1 MTIAQLERPGVQVIQ
16 EFRTST
22 PTFLVPSLQAAI
34 MGPCHQLVEAVLNDG
49 SLNPNALL
57 QTPARIAGTWV
68 GAPFEYAGVSGDDLE
83 ISVNN
88 GPPRSVEFT
97 SNNLEVMARDIRAAN
112 IPGVTARVEIS
123 DTQRRLVI
131 ETTNSGDLAKLA
143 VLASTDASVLTA
155 LGVHIGQS
163 FIGRSGYN
171 NQYVLRLQT
180 PDYPDPRGNLD
191 ELRIDYS
198 SVRVFLNDGAGN
210 IREASRTEAFLRG
223 ATAAVTV
230 FDDGDG
236 DNLSPYLDFA
246 GQNFTAAATSAVAT
260 GNVDLTTLTYATD
273 VQGRA
278 LTLSVDG
285 GDPQTIVFGTGITTP
300 AALVAALND
309 LFGPGFASLTGGD
322 ALILTSP
329 SANGGNESSIRIVP
343 IGTDPVL
350 AANIGLTSVG
360 GPFAS
365 TEVVHGGPFPV
376 AVGDEVW
383 VDGIRLGLV
392 IEIPAVTGRLRLD
405 TERLLTYTGA
415 RFVIV
420 AKGLDNSLS
429 SVDRPSSELVV
440 DEQSGSVRVAAGLF
454 RSTNG
459 DITTA
464 GPLSTYLGY
473 RSLRLDVS
481 PAGEGF
487 NLLRYGSTTELNED
501 VGPLTP
507 DNPLGLGMYFAMLN
521 ATGLEVTGV
530 GVDEAN
536 DAAPE
541 GTVEAYARSYEFL
554 ESKDV
559 YAIAHMT
566 TDPTVGQIGAAHV
579 SAMSAPDIGFERIL
593 LHTPARPTHRS
604 DVLVASGTQA
614 NVAGTPTSD
623 VSTGVA
629 QLQSLLAALGIPGP
643 TYTESDNVFLE
654 FEGDSNKYLVA
665 SIASGIVTL
674 NDGPLAGNADG
685 FYADNAGSP
694 FFTTPIVDRPFTV
707 KIRGQAVSNRTEE
720 AVAYGEIAQGFANRR
735 VFAVAPDKARAS
747 LGGLEQI
754 IPGYYMAAALAGRV
768 SSKAPQ
774 QPLTETSL
782 VGFTGVIGSQDR
794 YSEPQLRIMS
804 GGGLFILYQKADGRP
819 VQIRQQLST
828 DMSTVEKREMSITTA
843 LDFGAKF
850 IRGGVRNFIGRFNID
865 TTLRDALT
873 TALEGLGKYLVRN
886 GVWAGVNW
894 GQIRQPSE
902 EPDALEIDAE
912 VAIYYPHNKLRITL
926 VV

>member
-34 MGPCHQLVEAVLNDG
+34 MGPGRQLVEAVLNDG
-49 SLNPNALL
+49 SLNPGAMVR
-57 QTPARIAGTWV
+57 TPARITGTWV
-68 GAPFEYAGVSGDDLE
+68 ATPFEYAAISGDDLVLN
-83 ISVNN
+83 VNN
-88 GPPRSVEFT
+88 GPPRTVTFT
-97 SNNLEVMARDIRAAN
+97 ANGLEQAARDIRAAN

-123 DTQRRLVI
+123 GAQRRLVI
-131 ETTNSGDLAKLA
+131 ETTSSGDLTKLA
-143 VLASTDASVLTA
+143 VAVGTDASVLTA
-155 LGVHIGQS
+155 LGVQIGQS

-171 NQYVLRLQT
+171 NQYVLRLQV

-191 ELRIDYS
+191 ELRVDYTS
-198 SVRVFLNDGAGN
+198 IRVFLNDGAGN

-223 ATAAVTV
+223 GTAAVTV

-246 GQNFTAAATSAVAT
+246 GEDFSAAAAAAVVA

-285 GDPQTIVFGTGITTP
+285 NDPQTIVFGTGVTTP
-300 AALVAALND
+300 ATLVAALNG
-309 LFGPGFASLTGGD
+309 LFGAGFASLSGGD
-322 ALILTSP
+322 ELILTSP
-329 SANGGNESSIRIVP
+329 SVNGGNESSIRLVP
-343 IGTDPVL
+343 IGTDAVL
-350 AANIGLTSVG
+350 AQNIGLTSVG
-360 GPFAS
+360 GPFAA
-365 TEVVHGGPFPV
+365 TEVVHGDPFPV

-383 VDGIRLGLV
+383 VDGIRLGTV
-392 IEIPAVTGRLRLD
+392 IELPAVTGRLRLD
-405 TERLLTYTGA
+405 TERLLTYTGT

-420 AKGLDNSLS
+420 AKELDNSLS
-429 SVDRPSSELVV
+429 SVTRPSSELVV

-454 RSTNG
+454 RATNG

-464 GPLSTYLGY
+464 GPLSTFLGY
-473 RSLRLDVS
+473 RALRLDIS

-487 NLLRYGSTTELNED
+487 NLLRYGSTTELNEA

-521 ATGLEVTGV
+521 APGLEVTGL
-530 GVDEAN
+530 GVDEVT
-536 DAAPE
+536 DSAPE
-541 GTVEAYARSYEFL
+541 GTVEGYARSYEFL

-566 TDPTVGQIGAAHV
+566 TDPTVGQIAAAHV
-579 SAMSAPDIGFERIL
+579 TAMSAPDIGFERIV
-593 LHTPARPTHRS
+593 LHTPRRPTHRS
-604 DVLVASGTQA
+604 DILVASGTQA
-614 NVAGTPTSD
+614 NVAGVPTSD

-643 TYTESDNVFLE
+643 TYTEADNVYLE
-654 FEGDSNKYLVA
+654 FEGDANKYLVA
-665 SIASGIVTL
+665 DISSGIVTL
-674 NDGPLAGNADG
+674 NDGPLASNEDG
-685 FYADNAGSP
+685 FYADNGGAP
-694 FFTTPIVDRPFTV
+694 FFATAIVDRPFTV

-720 AVAYGEIAQGFANRR
+720 AMAYGELAQGFANRR
-735 VFAVAPDKARAS
+735 VFAVAPDQARAS

-754 IPGYYMAAALAGRV
+754 IPGYYLAAALAGRV

-782 VGFTGVIGSQDR
+782 TGFTGVIGSQDR
-794 YSEPQLRIMS
+794 YSEAQLRIMS
-804 GGGLFILYQKADGRP
+804 GGGLFIFYQKADGRP

-828 DMSTVEKREMSITTA
+828 DMSTVERREMSITTA

-902 EPDALEIDAE
+902 EPDSLEIDAE